1 MVAAIRGLNARS
13 LRALELTQAAWRR
26 DRFDKLEKEKVHCR
40 EDFVSYPLV
49 IMNTIIYL
57 YPLSSL
63 TFKHN
68 GCSSIFYFLLL
79 QNLLKLKIS
88 GLDVDSKVFW
98 KFERFLD
105 LTQLRAC

>member
-13 LRALELTQAAWRR
+13 LRPLELTQAAWRR

-68 GCSSIFYFLLL
+68 GCSSIFYFLLYKTYL
-79 QNLLKLKIS
+79 N
-88 GLDVDSKVFW
+88 
-98 KFERFLD
+98 
-105 LTQLRAC
+105 

>member
-49 IMNTIIYL
+49 IVI
-57 YPLSSL
+57 
-63 TFKHN
+63 
-68 GCSSIFYFLLL
+68 G
-79 QNLLKLKIS
+79 S
-88 GLDVDSKVFW
+88 GAHLGW
-98 KFERFLD
+98 GYRGNER
-105 LTQLRAC
+105 RSRSWP